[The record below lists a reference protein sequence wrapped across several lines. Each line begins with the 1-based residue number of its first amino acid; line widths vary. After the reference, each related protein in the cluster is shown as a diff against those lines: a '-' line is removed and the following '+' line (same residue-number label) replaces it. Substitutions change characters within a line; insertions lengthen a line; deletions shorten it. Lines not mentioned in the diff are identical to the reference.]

1 MQTPLNGHIVL
12 PSKSPSVIPIVAP
25 SSSTEEQ
32 PVKTMPKI
40 PSKGNDK
47 RLCRNVIIHG
57 YCKYEGKGCEFNHS
71 TNATTSQV
79 DNMKP
84 KTPTTSTISNV
95 NAPEFVP
102 RFASEGNTPT
112 FAEALTS
119 TNVTS
124 TQEPSTS
131 QLNDSFSRLN
141 ISPHD
146 QVDQQQPAIHD
157 QLPEAGHD
165 YIQQHPF
172 MLPAADPYM
181 FMNHTTNFLRQPL
194 QHHFYS
200 SSLSHTKVPLL
211 PHQRL
216 INSFFIPDKLR
227 EELTQRNEAQWM
239 TSNDQSLPTEV
250 HVYHS
255 LYPLEQ
261 EKLGNYNGYPAT
273 VYKATCSIDRR
284 SYALVRIEGY
294 SNVNESAV
302 SIAEVWRN
310 VRHCNIVSFREGFT
324 TKAFG
329 DDSIVFVYD
338 YHPCAKTLLQH
349 YFRSPKQMFKPAV
362 STQSKGAPLL
372 VSEKT
377 LWSYI
382 VQITSAIK
390 TIHSSGLA
398 CRNIQLN
405 RILITGED
413 RIRLTGVGILDV
425 LQGEADQQL
434 IEYQQQDFISLGT
447 LIIQLACNLSTPSQ
461 NITQSLEYLSRM
473 YSEDLKIFVSVLMDE
488 NTPKSIDDILIMIAP
503 RILEKINRNHFHND
517 DLEQCLGQEL
527 ENGRLVRL
535 ISKMGFINERP
546 EFDMDPSW
554 SETGDRYLI
563 KLFRDYVF
571 HQVDEHGQP
580 VIDMVHVLTCLKK
593 LDAGVDEKI
602 MLMSRDEKSCLIT

>member
-1 MQTPLNGHIVL
+1 MNQLCLLQKYGGMSDT
-12 PSKSPSVIPIVAP
+12 VILFRFERDLLRKHLAMTVR
-25 SSSTEEQ
+25 
-32 PVKTMPKI
+32 
-40 PSKGNDK
+40 K
-47 RLCRNVIIHG
+47 RKYRYDYKLIHSFII
-57 YCKYEGKGCEFNHS
+57 
-71 TNATTSQV
+71 A
-79 DNMKP
+79 
-84 KTPTTSTISNV
+84 
-95 NAPEFVP
+95 
-102 RFASEGNTPT
+102 
-112 FAEALTS
+112 
-119 TNVTS
+119 
-124 TQEPSTS
+124 
-131 QLNDSFSRLN
+131 
-141 ISPHD
+141 
-146 QVDQQQPAIHD
+146 
-157 QLPEAGHD
+157 
-165 YIQQHPF
+165 
-172 MLPAADPYM
+172 
-181 FMNHTTNFLRQPL
+181 
-194 QHHFYS
+194 
-200 SSLSHTKVPLL
+200 
-211 PHQRL
+211 
-216 INSFFIPDKLR
+216 
-227 EELTQRNEAQWM
+227 
-239 TSNDQSLPTEV
+239 
-250 HVYHS
+250 
-255 LYPLEQ
+255 
-261 EKLGNYNGYPAT
+261 
-273 VYKATCSIDRR
+273 
-284 SYALVRIEGY
+284 
-294 SNVNESAV
+294 
-302 SIAEVWRN
+302 
-310 VRHCNIVSFREGFT
+310 
-324 TKAFG
+324 
-329 DDSIVFVYD
+329 IVFVYD

-349 YFRSPKQMFKPAV
+349 YFRSAKQMFKPAV

-390 TIHSSGLA
+390 AIHSSGLA

-447 LIIQLACNLSTPSQ
+447 MIIQLACNLSTPSQ

-473 YSEDLKIFVSVLMDE
+473 YSEDLKILVSVLMDE
-488 NTPKSIDDILIMIAP
+488 NTPKSIDDILTLIAP

-593 LDAGVDEKI
+593 LDAGIDEKI
-602 MLMSRDEKSCLIT
+602 MLMSRDEKSCLIVSYKEIKNCIMSAYADLSSGRK